1 MWENCA
7 MTESQM
13 TVAEEQIV
21 RFKKKKTYRNCHE
34 KESYLVVQKQTWREF
49 SDSSGLYIAINLI
62 YSSQYKSWSNVAYKD
77 MHNLFSSHLKAVFQ
91 FLMNYLEL

>member
-13 TVAEEQIV
+13 IVAEEQIV
-21 RFKKKKTYRNCHE
+21 RLKKKI
-34 KESYLVVQKQTWREF
+34 QKLSWKRILFGGSEETWREF
-49 SDSSGLYIAINLI
+49 SDSSGLYIAINLKYI
-62 YSSQYKSWSNVAYKD
+62 SQYKSWSNVAYKD
-77 MHNLFSSHLKAVFQ
+77 MHNLLSSHLKAVFQ